1 MKKMK
6 KLIALASCM
15 VLGASACASLAGCGG
30 KGSDYLE
37 VVVLSA
43 GYGDEWIEDIRAKFE
58 EETGIKVHLTAE
70 YDVRPIISSHMA
82 SKKNDDDL
90 YIATDTAWK
99 TYAAQKKFAPLDNL
113 LDDTVDGVK
122 VSDKIRD
129 EYSDSIWYTDQ
140 KNTKACYRLPWTS
153 GTGGI
158 FYNKKM
164 FETNGWK
171 VPTTYDELAALCATI
186 NSAAL
191 PVEGGDLGA
200 TVKPFVFTGQNADYF
215 DYTVYTWWAQL
226 AGKDA
231 IEEFLEYKDASAF
244 ATKGSDGSALDN
256 TYSKLKTATDY
267 WNRLMTK
274 ENYVEGSA
282 GKSNHL
288 AQQNFVNGY
297 AAMMFN
303 GDWLYNEILGYKA
316 NEVDMTNFELGIMN
330 TPALPGATYTD
341 ISYVIG
347 EDQYIAIPAS
357 SDRIDQ
363 AKQFIKYVISDDG
376 VSTFFNKAHGQLAYK
391 TSAALTTE
399 DGFMK
404 NLLDFRTAAP
414 KTFTNFSDSLLYLSN
429 IVDIWSIASLRP
441 YNALI
446 GGTNTLDQAFESI
459 QTQTA
464 SNWETWKRNA
474 GIA

>member
-1 MKKMK
+1 
-6 KLIALASCM
+6 
-15 VLGASACASLAGCGG
+15 
-30 KGSDYLE
+30 
-37 VVVLSA
+37 
-43 GYGDEWIEDIRAKFE
+43 
-58 EETGIKVHLTAE
+58 
-70 YDVRPIISSHMA
+70 
-82 SKKNDDDL
+82 
-90 YIATDTAWK
+90 
-99 TYAAQKKFAPLDNL
+99 
-113 LDDTVDGVK
+113 
-122 VSDKIRD
+122 
-129 EYSDSIWYTDQ
+129 
-140 KNTKACYRLPWTS
+140 
-153 GTGGI
+153 
-158 FYNKKM
+158 M

-191 PVEGGDLGA
+191 PVEGGDLSA

-267 WNRLMTK
+267 WNRLMKK

-347 EDQYIAIPAS
+347 EDQYIVIPAS

-464 SNWETWKRNA
+464 SNWETWKRKA

>member
-1 MKKMK
+1 
-6 KLIALASCM
+6 
-15 VLGASACASLAGCGG
+15 
-30 KGSDYLE
+30 
-37 VVVLSA
+37 
-43 GYGDEWIEDIRAKFE
+43 
-58 EETGIKVHLTAE
+58 
-70 YDVRPIISSHMA
+70 
-82 SKKNDDDL
+82 
-90 YIATDTAWK
+90 
-99 TYAAQKKFAPLDNL
+99 
-113 LDDTVDGVK
+113 
-122 VSDKIRD
+122 
-129 EYSDSIWYTDQ
+129 
-140 KNTKACYRLPWTS
+140 
-153 GTGGI
+153 
-158 FYNKKM
+158 
-164 FETNGWK
+164 
-171 VPTTYDELAALCATI
+171 
-186 NSAAL
+186 
-191 PVEGGDLGA
+191 
-200 TVKPFVFTGQNADYF
+200 
-215 DYTVYTWWAQL
+215 
-226 AGKDA
+226 
-231 IEEFLEYKDASAF
+231 
-244 ATKGSDGSALDN
+244 
-256 TYSKLKTATDY
+256 
-267 WNRLMTK
+267 
-274 ENYVEGSA
+274 
-282 GKSNHL
+282 
-288 AQQNFVNGY
+288 
-297 AAMMFN
+297 MMFN

-330 TPALPGATYTD
+330 TPALPGATHTD